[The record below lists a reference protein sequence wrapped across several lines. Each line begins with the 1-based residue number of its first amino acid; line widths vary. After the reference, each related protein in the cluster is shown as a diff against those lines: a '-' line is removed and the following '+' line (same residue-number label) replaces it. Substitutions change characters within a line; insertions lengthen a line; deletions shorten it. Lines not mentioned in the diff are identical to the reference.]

1 MTSLTRGPLPPRVY
15 WRRRIFVL
23 LLALTLVFVFASL
36 LGVGSDGSSDDD
48 GVARQAAA
56 EPKRSAKE
64 PSRSPTAART
74 TPGNRQGKKQ
84 RPTSGPTLGPTS
96 EAPVLAE
103 PTGPCVDGDI
113 LIAPSVGGA
122 VAGSEV
128 MVVLQLRT
136 LMAEACTWRV
146 SSSHVT
152 LKIYSGSDDI
162 WSSLECPSAVPV
174 QDVVVRRTVTSTIG
188 VVWDARRSDDSC
200 SAPTDWALPGFYHV
214 AAAALG
220 GEPSD
225 VQFELAAPA
234 PEVIIEEPKAD
245 QDKGKNKGKKGDKGR
260 NGKKGNRDR

>member
-1 MTSLTRGPLPPRVY
+1 MNSMTRGPLSPGVY

-56 EPKRSAKE
+56 DPKRSAKE
-64 PSRSPTAART
+64 PTRSPTATRSGQGT
-74 TPGNRQGKKQ
+74 GKGTGKGKKG
-84 RPTSGPTLGPTS
+84 PTSGPTS
-96 EAPVLAE
+96 EAPPALAE

-113 LIAPSVGGA
+113 LIAPSVEEA
-122 VAGSEV
+122 VAGREV

-174 QDVVVRRTVTSTIG
+174 QDVVVRRAVTATIG

-200 SAPTDWALPGFYHV
+200 SALTDWALPGFYHV

-225 VQFELAAPA
+225 VQFELAAPS
-234 PEVIIEEPKAD
+234 PEVITESPEPE
-245 QDKGKNKGKKGDKGR
+245 QDEGKKGR
-260 NGKKGNRDR
+260 KGNKQRRDR